1 MTEKSFEAAMER
13 LEAIVQSLE
22 EGLPLG
28 KSLKVFEEGMQ
39 LSDYCSRELET
50 AEKKVTLLIHES
62 DGKYKETPFN
72 PGGEK
77 DDESSEL

>member
-72 PGGEK
+72 PGGVK